1 MLAKIKNWGLF
12 LWMKEVNDERKRQ
25 KDLKKVAKSEKLWD
39 MKLRGLR

>member
-12 LWMKEVNDERKRQ
+12 LWMKQQKEEAKRQ
-25 KDLKKVAKSEKLWD
+25 KDLKEVAKQEELWD

>member
-12 LWMKEVNDERKRQ
+12 LWLKNQKNEARRQ
-25 KDLKKVAKSEKLWD
+25 KDLKKVAKQEKLWD

>member
-12 LWMKEVNDERKRQ
+12 LSMKKAKDERRRQ
-25 KDLKKVAKSEKLWD
+25 KDLKQVAKQEKLWD